1 MFRVSQHTMRLLI
14 VSFSVIAIA
23 VFATLPA
30 TAQVSLAIVPVPSGG
45 ITRGTVT
52 LTCST
57 LGLSSKLY
65 GVQYLLDGKPL
76 SLTITTPPYQYSW
89 NSATVWDGSVTIQAS
104 AIDSTGNELARRNA
118 ALLRIST
125 NAPPPPLLSPGTS
138 APVSG
143 NIPWSFQASANS

>member
-30 TAQVSLAIVPVPSGG
+30 TAEGSLGIVRVSSGG
-45 ITRGTVT
+45 ITRGTET

-104 AIDSTGNELARRNA
+104 AIDSTGNELARSNA
-118 ALLRIST
+118 AVLRISNKRAT
-125 NAPPPPLLSPGTS
+125 ASLLSPCTS
-138 APVSG
+138 APVSR
-143 NIPWSFQASANS
+143 NIPLSVQASANS